1 MARRYCHER
10 QFDVEYMYKHDDAAR
25 EAQLEARLA
34 QRSDEQ
40 FRALRKQLAA
50 MAVAGGTPQNHS
62 PNPRFV
68 EEEDADYVEDGG
80 EYPIA
85 TTRPRR
91 EGPMVRTYSRQ
102 WVSNFKFDIPE
113 FNGCMQ
119 PHEFLDW
126 VVAVE
131 ETLEFKEVP
140 LGKQV
145 PLVATKFRG
154 LAAAWWQYLKQTRVR
169 QGKEKI
175 RSWKKLKK
183 YMCSVFLPHNYT
195 WIKPKKSGNM
205 QSHSGELDF
214 KSISLYTDSYVLANF
229 SNKIFPTSSSK
240 SQILKELIL
249 KAEVGKGDQGHSNNI
264 GDIKEL
270 EEELGEIFLS
280 TDTYFSESQY
290 NCDLPPKYDEYPDD
304 EYEICELSTVE
315 GVHVAIEEIRR
326 TTLPKE
332 NASEASPLPINVVN
346 VMDIPALGIKFNQE
360 QVEEE
365 YANYFTPVEE
375 SNIQQ
380 EPRSAFANGSCVFS
394 DSYIPPIIRCDKPN
408 VIKGFSFQDGKVT
421 EDGNWVFCGG
431 AWDDSSLVVAFY
443 RNVDKGTQLI
453 GRINLR
459 FKADADNQRRAKLLK
474 QNSRTSFFQPG
485 ETDAG

>member
-1 MARRYCHER
+1 
-10 QFDVEYMYKHDDAAR
+10 
-25 EAQLEARLA
+25 
-34 QRSDEQ
+34 
-40 FRALRKQLAA
+40 
-50 MAVAGGTPQNHS
+50 
-62 PNPRFV
+62 
-68 EEEDADYVEDGG
+68 
-80 EYPIA
+80 
-85 TTRPRR
+85 
-91 EGPMVRTYSRQ
+91 MVRTYSRQ

-169 QGKEKI
+169 Q
-175 RSWKKLKK
+175 
-183 YMCSVFLPHNYT
+183 
-195 WIKPKKSGNM
+195 
-205 QSHSGELDF
+205 
-214 KSISLYTDSYVLANF
+214 
-229 SNKIFPTSSSK
+229 
-240 SQILKELIL
+240 
-249 KAEVGKGDQGHSNNI
+249 
-264 GDIKEL
+264 
-270 EEELGEIFLS
+270 
-280 TDTYFSESQY
+280 
-290 NCDLPPKYDEYPDD
+290 
-304 EYEICELSTVE
+304 

-408 VIKGFSFQDGKVT
+408 VIKGLSFQDGKVT
-421 EDGNWVFCGG
+421 EDDNWVFCDG

-443 RNVDKGTQLI
+443 RNVDKG
-453 GRINLR
+453 LR
-459 FKADADNQRRAKLLK
+459 CRQSERENRSKIWKHRVLVLEFHFNFEKTCFIPRLGLGLEAIAENMKREEQGFLLLPERK
-474 QNSRTSFFQPG
+474 TLV
-485 ETDAG
+485 

>member
-1 MARRYCHER
+1 
-10 QFDVEYMYKHDDAAR
+10 
-25 EAQLEARLA
+25 
-34 QRSDEQ
+34 
-40 FRALRKQLAA
+40 
-50 MAVAGGTPQNHS
+50 
-62 PNPRFV
+62 
-68 EEEDADYVEDGG
+68 
-80 EYPIA
+80 
-85 TTRPRR
+85 
-91 EGPMVRTYSRQ
+91 MVRTYSRQ

-113 FNGCMQ
+113 FTGCMQ
-119 PHEFLDW
+119 PQEFLDW

-183 YMCSVFLPHNYT
+183 HMCSVFLPRNFT

-214 KSISLYTDSYVLANF
+214 KPISPYTESYVSSNF
-229 SNKIFPTSSSK
+229 SNKIFSTSSSK
-240 SQILKELIL
+240 SQISKELIL
-249 KAEVGKGDQGHSNNI
+249 KAEVGKSDHGYCNNI

-270 EEELGEIFLS
+270 EEELGEIFFS
-280 TDTYFSESQY
+280 TDTCFLESQY
-290 NCDLPPKYDEYPDD
+290 DCDLPPKYDEYPDD
-304 EYEICELSTVE
+304 EYQICELNTVE
-315 GVHVAIEEIRR
+315 GVHVVIEETRT

-332 NASEASPLPINVVN
+332 NASEGSPLPINVVN
-346 VMDIPALGIKFNQE
+346 VMDIPATSGIKFSQE
-360 QVEEE
+360 KVEEE
-365 YANYFTPVEE
+365 YANYCTLVEE
-375 SNIQQ
+375 PNIQQ
-380 EPRSAFANGSCVFS
+380 GPSFAFANGSCVFP
-394 DSYIPPIIRCDKPN
+394 DSNIPPIIRCDKPS

-443 RNVDKGTQLI
+443 RNADKGLEMVLVAADLLAMGFETVLLVRHLGLLRGGAFYRWFSVVI
-453 GRINLR
+453 TARLGSSGFGTLLAHFHRLFSWVNSVLPNGSGAASVLVVVLLCRGGR
-459 FKADADNQRRAKLLK
+459 RRHLVVFVGWVLSVGRVG
-474 QNSRTSFFQPG
+474 QMRRRLG
-485 ETDAG
+485 

>member
-1 MARRYCHER
+1 
-10 QFDVEYMYKHDDAAR
+10 
-25 EAQLEARLA
+25 
-34 QRSDEQ
+34 
-40 FRALRKQLAA
+40 
-50 MAVAGGTPQNHS
+50 
-62 PNPRFV
+62 
-68 EEEDADYVEDGG
+68 
-80 EYPIA
+80 
-85 TTRPRR
+85 
-91 EGPMVRTYSRQ
+91 MVRTYSRQ

-169 QGKEKI
+169 Q
-175 RSWKKLKK
+175 
-183 YMCSVFLPHNYT
+183 
-195 WIKPKKSGNM
+195 
-205 QSHSGELDF
+205 
-214 KSISLYTDSYVLANF
+214 
-229 SNKIFPTSSSK
+229 
-240 SQILKELIL
+240 
-249 KAEVGKGDQGHSNNI
+249 EVGKGDQGHSNNI

-380 EPRSAFANGSCVFS
+380 EPRSAFANGSCIFS

-408 VIKGFSFQDGKVT
+408 VIKGLSFQDGKVT

-453 GRINLR
+453 GRINL
-459 FKADADNQRRAKLLK
+459 
-474 QNSRTSFFQPG
+474 SSH
-485 ETDAG
+485 AGKELTFPV